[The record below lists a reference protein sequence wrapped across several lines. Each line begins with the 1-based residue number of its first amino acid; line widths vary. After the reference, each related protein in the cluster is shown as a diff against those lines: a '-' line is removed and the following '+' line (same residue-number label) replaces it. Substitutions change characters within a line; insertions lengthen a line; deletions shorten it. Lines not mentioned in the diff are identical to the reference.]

1 MSSALGKTEKPNS
14 KDNAAAASLMPESQC
29 PPTDSTWPDSYDP
42 PPKSKGKSVK
52 MKKNIKTDNS
62 KKLIRQSS
70 KDSVVLVGYKNL
82 KAPCGDT
89 SMKCL
94 EGEAP
99 LNPEGQQDDTIMA
112 QSGHL
117 RTHANTVL
125 DSGATSTLSGMG
137 GVDSVANDT
146 APPAAYH
153 KGSLKTSKNL
163 NTQNNPRAGTGVS
176 TTCNQPLQKDVDQS
190 GQKLSDW
197 SAGLKQIEVKPSKK
211 DPYQGEKVTVLV
223 PRRADG
229 GLPSHVF
236 ETAGTVADFE
246 RSSKDSS
253 ASSQTCQV
261 SIQVKSDCIR
271 LPDGAPSA
279 SSRLSDSGIESES
292 SSFAAQLFPGLQT
305 FAGQGA
311 ADPGASQLERTATSL
326 VQRTF
331 LLGSATKPGGAAELP
346 YPEST
351 SAVSGVQSSLTSINS
366 LPSDDECEASSK
378 GSSGAE
384 GQSRKSSILVQEQ
397 SLVFSGDIAPK
408 PMVDLAAAQLTEP
421 DPTATG
427 VCDLGPDVAS
437 GSGSVKE
444 PRSEAHTACQS
455 SNSATSSTDLVKRGM
470 VENYFGSCSSTDVS
484 EISPLE
490 TSAITL
496 GIPVEAAEEDDDEDD
511 EAEHEMI
518 ENGYYEEG
526 DGYAFTNGVAG
537 EEQGGVGEGVPRESG
552 LLFEQLSI
560 GYLHETK
567 DSSKAP
573 ICSALASGGAGH
585 GTARPPCPSNPPSFG
600 LRWFE
605 CAPAAQMKA

>member
-1 MSSALGKTEKPNS
+1 MSAALGKTEKPNS
-14 KDNAAAASLMPESQC
+14 KENAAAASLMPESQC
-29 PPTDSTWPDSYDP
+29 PPMDNPWPESYDP

-52 MKKNIKTDNS
+52 LKKNLKTDTS

-89 SMKCL
+89 STKYL
-94 EGEAP
+94 DGEAP
-99 LNPEGQQDDTIMA
+99 LNPDEQQDNSIMG
-112 QSGHL
+112 QSGCL
-117 RTHANTVL
+117 RTHANTLL

-146 APPAAYH
+146 APPAAYR
-153 KGSLKTSKNL
+153 KSSLKTLTNL
-163 NTQNNPRAGTGVS
+163 NNPRAGTGVS
-176 TTCNQPLQKDVDQS
+176 PTCDQPLQKDVDQS

-197 SAGLKQIEVKPSKK
+197 SAGLKQIEVKPSKR

-223 PRRADG
+223 PRRTDV
-229 GLPSHVF
+229 GLPSHF
-236 ETAGTVADFE
+236 LETAGTVADVE
-246 RSSKDSS
+246 SSSKDAS
-253 ASSQTCQV
+253 APIQV
-261 SIQVKSDCIR
+261 SIQVKGSCIR

-292 SSFAAQLFPGLQT
+292 SSLAAQLFPGLQT

-311 ADPGASQLERTATSL
+311 ADPGASYLERTTTSL
-326 VQRTF
+326 VQQTSR
-331 LLGSATKPGGAAELP
+331 LSSAPKLSQAAELL

-378 GSSGAE
+378 GSSAAE
-384 GQSRKSSILVQEQ
+384 HQSRKSSILVREQ
-397 SLVFSGDIAPK
+397 SLVFSGDVAPK
-408 PMVDLAAAQLTEP
+408 QTVDLAAAQLTEP
-421 DPTATG
+421 DPKATG
-427 VCDLGPDVAS
+427 VCDLGTDLAS

-444 PRSEAHTACQS
+444 PQSDALTACHS

-496 GIPVEAAEEDDDEDD
+496 GIPAEAAEEDDDEDD
-511 EAEHEMI
+511 EAENEMI

-537 EEQGGVGEGVPRESG
+537 EEQGSMGEGVPRESA

-573 ICSALASGGAGH
+573 ICSGLASGGAGH
-585 GTARPPCPSNPPSFG
+585 CSARPPCPSNPPSFG

>member
-14 KDNAAAASLMPESQC
+14 KESAAAASLMPESQC
-29 PPTDSTWPDSYDP
+29 PPMDNTWPDSYDP

-52 MKKNIKTDNS
+52 LKKNLKTDSS

-89 SMKCL
+89 STKYL

-99 LNPEGQQDDTIMA
+99 LNPEEQQDNAIMA
-112 QSGHL
+112 QSGYL
-117 RTHANTVL
+117 RTHPNTVL

-137 GVDSVANDT
+137 SVDFVANDT
-146 APPAAYH
+146 APPAAYR
-153 KGSLKTSKNL
+153 KGSLKTSTNL

-176 TTCNQPLQKDVDQS
+176 TTCNQPLEKDVDQS

-211 DPYQGEKVTVLV
+211 DPHQGEKVTVLV
-223 PRRADG
+223 PRCIDG

-246 RSSKDSS
+246 RLSKDAS

-292 SSFAAQLFPGLQT
+292 SSFATQLFPGLQT

-311 ADPGASQLERTATSL
+311 ADPGASQLERTTTSL
-326 VQRTF
+326 VQRSF
-331 LLGSATKPGGAAELP
+331 QLSSVPKLGGAAELP

-397 SLVFSGDIAPK
+397 SLVFSGDFAPK
-408 PMVDLAAAQLTEP
+408 PAVDLAAAQLVEP
-421 DPTATG
+421 DPKAASDFG
-427 VCDLGPDVAS
+427 SEVAS

-444 PRSEAHTACQS
+444 PRSEAHTTCHS

-496 GIPVEAAEEDDDEDD
+496 GIPAEAAEEEDDEED

-537 EEQGGVGEGVPRESG
+537 EEQGGAGESGPRETG

-573 ICSALASGGAGH
+573 ICSGTASGGTGH
-585 GTARPPCPSNPPSFG
+585 GSARPPCLTNPPSFG

-605 CAPAAQMKA
+605 CAPATQMKA

>member
-1 MSSALGKTEKPNS
+1 MSAALGKTEKPNS

-29 PPTDSTWPDSYDP
+29 SPMDNPWPESYDP

-52 MKKNIKTDNS
+52 LKKNLKTDTS

-89 SMKCL
+89 STKYL

-99 LNPEGQQDDTIMA
+99 LNPDEQQDNAIMG
-112 QSGHL
+112 QSGCL
-117 RTHANTVL
+117 RTHTNTLL

-146 APPAAYH
+146 APPAAYR
-153 KGSLKTSKNL
+153 KGSLKTLTNL

-176 TTCNQPLQKDVDQS
+176 TTCDQPLQKDVDQS

-223 PRRADG
+223 PRRTDG
-229 GLPSHVF
+229 GLPSHVL
-236 ETAGTVADFE
+236 ETAGTVADVE
-246 RSSKDSS
+246 RSSKDAS
-253 ASSQTCQV
+253 APSQTCQV
-261 SIQVKSDCIR
+261 SIQVKGGCIR
-271 LPDGAPSA
+271 LPDVAPSA
-279 SSRLSDSGIESES
+279 SSRLSDSGFESES
-292 SSFAAQLFPGLQT
+292 SSLAAQLLPGLQT

-311 ADPGASQLERTATSL
+311 ADPGASHLERTTTSL
-326 VQRTF
+326 VQQMSR
-331 LLGSATKPGGAAELP
+331 LSSAPKLGGAAELP

-378 GSSGAE
+378 GSSAAE
-384 GQSRKSSILVQEQ
+384 PQSRKSSILVREQ
-397 SLVFSGDIAPK
+397 SLVFSGDVAPK
-408 PMVDLAAAQLTEP
+408 QTVDVAAAQLTEP
-421 DPTATG
+421 DPKATG
-427 VCDLGPDVAS
+427 VCDLGTDLAS

-444 PRSEAHTACQS
+444 PQSDAHTACHS

-496 GIPVEAAEEDDDEDD
+496 GIPAEAAEEDDDEDE

-537 EEQGGVGEGVPRESG
+537 EEQGSAGEGGPRESA

-573 ICSALASGGAGH
+573 ICSGLASGGAGH
-585 GTARPPCPSNPPSFG
+585 GSARPPCPSSPPSFG